1 MLYVD
6 LALLVLGLIFGFL
19 IGLYVESKKRRVKP
33 SGTLVIV
40 EWEDGTEE
48 MLLQLD
54 EEPKNLSNRSIVTF
68 ALKKSRR

>member
-19 IGLYVESKKRRVKP
+19 IGWHAESKKRRVKP

-54 EEPKNLSNRSIVTF
+54 EEPKNFLDRSIVTF